1 MTKHWHL
8 GHCYRRHPAAML
20 AIRLIL
26 YLALFLTTLFFQ
38 RNLKPA
44 IRAGKTRLHLA
55 GLLVD
60 DLVRGGWEASWARAP

>member
-1 MTKHWHL
+1 
-8 GHCYRRHPAAML
+8 ML